1 MWAGL
6 LAPQDAALGP
16 VSRTPLE
23 PSIGDSAIWLW
34 VARLMALAPAAVAL
48 LATWML
54 MGCSTIFPRVEVA
67 DGAPASASAS
77 VSASAVAA
85 VPVATATA
93 GSIYKAGSYR
103 PLFEDHRARLVGDT
117 LVVQIAERASAVQKS
132 TSSVDKTGS
141 VSASVTALPG
151 LNPRALGRAGAEGNS
166 ANTFSGRGA
175 VESSNDF
182 TGVITAVVREVLPNG
197 HLLVTAEKQIGVN
210 NNVDVLRF
218 SGQVDPRA
226 IQPGNSVQ
234 SAQIA
239 NVRLEQRGRGAQ
251 AEAQAMGWL
260 GRVFLSVVPF

>member
-1 MWAGL
+1 MNRSGL
-6 LAPQDAALGP
+6 HDNAADDGLA
-16 VSRTPLE
+16 
-23 PSIGDSAIWLW
+23 WLW
-34 VARLMALAPAAVAL
+34 VTRIMALAPVAVAL
-48 LATWML
+48 LATWVMA
-54 MGCSTIFPRVEVA
+54 GCSTIFPRVEVA
-67 DGAPASASAS
+67 EPAPSQATAPAPQ
-77 VSASAVAA
+77 AA
-85 VPVATATA
+85 PTTGA
-93 GSIYKAGSYR
+93 IYKAASYR

-117 LVVQIAERASAVQKS
+117 LVVQIVERVSAVQKS
-132 TSSVDKTGS
+132 TSSVDKTGT

-166 ANTFSGRGA
+166 SNTFSGRGA

-234 SAQIA
+234 SALIA
-239 NVRLEQRGRGAQ
+239 NVRLEQKGRGAQ